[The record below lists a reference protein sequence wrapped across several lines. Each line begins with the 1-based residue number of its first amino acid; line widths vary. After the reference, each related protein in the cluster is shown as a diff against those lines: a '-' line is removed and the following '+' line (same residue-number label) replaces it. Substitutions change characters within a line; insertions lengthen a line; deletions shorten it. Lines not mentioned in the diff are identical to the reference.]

1 MSFFFPHSITYW
13 CPGRCRFF
21 SLIQS
26 LIEYLWTKCTD
37 THENKTDAAGL
48 DSWSLYSW
56 DNFWDMSLQF
66 QEEFHHILPC
76 NFPEAVTLNL
86 ISYGKLF
93 LGIFLKIFNS
103 HSWKRLCFCI
113 FMYLLLY
120 VPNTDAAC
128 VFGSCKNLFLQ
139 KQNRL
144 VVIIKQNLL
153 VSKTDLFIHC
163 RNLIFTLKMVSFQ
176 ESTSPF

>member
-1 MSFFFPHSITYW
+1 MKITPCY
-13 CPGRCRFF
+13 R
-21 SLIQS
+21 
-26 LIEYLWTKCTD
+26 Y
-37 THENKTDAAGL
+37 GL
-48 DSWSLYSW
+48 DQVPEVGDGSLYHYTKFDS
-56 DNFWDMSLQF
+56 
-66 QEEFHHILPC
+66 
-76 NFPEAVTLNL
+76 
-86 ISYGKLF
+86 
-93 LGIFLKIFNS
+93 FLKILNS

-128 VFGSCKNLFLQ
+128 VFGSFKNLFLQ

-153 VSKTDLFIHC
+153 VSKPDLFIHC
-163 RNLIFTLKMVSFQ
+163 RNPIFTLKMVSFQ

>member
-13 CPGRCRFF
+13 CPGRYRFF